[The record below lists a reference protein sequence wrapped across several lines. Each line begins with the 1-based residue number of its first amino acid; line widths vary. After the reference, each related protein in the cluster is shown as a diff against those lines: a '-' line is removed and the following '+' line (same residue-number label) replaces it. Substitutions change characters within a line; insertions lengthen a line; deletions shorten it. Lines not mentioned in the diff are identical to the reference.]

1 MARIPSRLTQ
11 KLHQALGN
19 NNLENRAF
27 GLPAK
32 LFLGAQIF
40 SSTTSYTF
48 ITSTIT
54 STYVIS
60 CIQSASFY
68 GGSTQAC
75 RRKRKSF
82 AEIEAEEEQNN
93 LSLDPSAVER

>member
-1 MARIPSRLTQ
+1 MNQS
-11 KLHQALGN
+11 
-19 NNLENRAF
+19 NLEPEGRN
-27 GLPAK
+27 K
-32 LFLGAQIF
+32 LAALLLGYQIF
-40 SSTTSYTF
+40 TTTTSYTF
-48 ITSTIT
+48 TTSTIT
-54 STYVIS
+54 STSVIS
-60 CIQSASFY
+60 CIASASFY